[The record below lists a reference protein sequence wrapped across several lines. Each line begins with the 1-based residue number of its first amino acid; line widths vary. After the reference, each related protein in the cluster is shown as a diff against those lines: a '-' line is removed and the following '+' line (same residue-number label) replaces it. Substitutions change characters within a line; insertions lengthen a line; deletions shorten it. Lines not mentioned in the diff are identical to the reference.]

1 MPILSKGTDFGA
13 TEQLTSAKLDN
24 LVDAASF
31 TNTSGT
37 AVSASGTTGTC
48 VNGGGLEVTSGGQL
62 QIEDNQ
68 IDFVKLSND
77 NALTGGLYGILD
89 KVYPIGTI
97 YIATVAT
104 DPDELLFGNTG
115 LTTWARF
122 GEGKVLVSQDSSDTD
137 FDVAEET
144 GGLKDVTLTTSQIP
158 SHSHSI
164 DTRTN
169 PQVEYFGGAETNVRE
184 FRDSSA
190 PSGAANTTDNT
201 NTTGG
206 GGSHE
211 NMPPY
216 IVTYMWKRTA

>member
-1 MPILSKGTDFGA
+1 MPILSKGTDFGT

-77 NALTGGLYGILD
+77 SALTGGLYGILD
-89 KVYPIGTI
+89 KVYPIGSI

-104 DPDELLFGNTG
+104 SPDELLFGNTS
-115 LTTWARF
+115 LTTWTRF
-122 GEGKVLVSQDSSDTD
+122 GEGKVLVSQDSTDSD

-164 DTRTN
+164 NTRTN
-169 PQVEYFGGAETNVRE
+169 PNVEYFGGAETNVRE